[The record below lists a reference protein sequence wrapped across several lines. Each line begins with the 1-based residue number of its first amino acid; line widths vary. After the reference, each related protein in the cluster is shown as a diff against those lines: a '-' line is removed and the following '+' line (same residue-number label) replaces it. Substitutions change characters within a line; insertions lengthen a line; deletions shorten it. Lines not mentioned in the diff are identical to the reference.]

1 MTAMDTVNLFFLG
14 KGGVGKSTSSA
25 LTALS
30 LAEGGEDVLLVS
42 LDPAHNQADIF
53 QSSFSDRPRRVT
65 PHLEV
70 VEIDQERWI
79 ERYLKGVQREINRS
93 YRYLTAF
100 NLEKHF
106 EVIRYSPGLEE
117 YALILAFEE
126 TRRRY
131 PDHRYMV
138 WDMAPTALSLKFFN
152 LPGLSLVWI
161 EQLLALRRE
170 IIEKRELITKIQ
182 LLNREVE
189 TDKVLRRLDRSRE
202 EHAALKALFEDPDR
216 TRVQL
221 VLNPDLLSLAESR
234 RIVTELGK
242 IGIGIHRLIVN
253 KVWEGAPLESLRR
266 ELGEIPMVTIP
277 QAPRQLIGLHV
288 LRAYLE
294 EGGLELD
301 HA

>member
-1 MTAMDTVNLFFLG
+1 MSMDAVNIFFLG

-30 LAEGGEDVLLVS
+30 LARRGDDVLLVS

-53 QSSFSDRPRRVT
+53 EARFSDRPRRVA
-65 PHLEV
+65 PHLEI

-79 ERYLKGVQREINRS
+79 QKYLKGVHEEINRN

-106 EVIRYSPGLEE
+106 EVMRYSPGLEE

-126 TRRRY
+126 TRKRY

-152 LPGLSLVWI
+152 LPTLSLVWI

-170 IIEKRELITKIQ
+170 IISKRELITKVQ

-189 TDKVLRRLDRSRE
+189 TDKVLRRLDRSVE
-202 EHAALKALFEDPDR
+202 EYTALKSLFQDPGR
-216 TRVQL
+216 TRIEL
-221 VLNPDLLSLAESR
+221 VLNPDRLSLAESR
-234 RIVTELGK
+234 RIVTELRR
-242 IGIGIHRLIVN
+242 IGIGLHQIVVN
-253 KVWEGAPLESLRR
+253 KVWDGAPLAAVQKEFA
-266 ELGEIPMVTIP
+266 GTPMVAVP
-277 QAPRQLIGLHV
+277 QSENQLS
-288 LRAYLE
+288 
-294 EGGLELD
+294 GLEVLEAFLD
-301 HA
+301 DKRLDFHQD

>member
-1 MTAMDTVNLFFLG
+1 MEAVNIFFLG

-30 LAEGGEDVLLVS
+30 LARRGDDVLLVS

-53 QSSFSDRPRRVT
+53 ESRFSDKPRRVA

-79 ERYLKGVQREINRS
+79 EKYLKGVHEEINRN

-106 EVIRYSPGLEE
+106 EVMRYSPGLEE

-126 TRRRY
+126 TRKRY

-161 EQLLALRRE
+161 NQLLALRKE
-170 IIEKRELITKIQ
+170 IIAKRELITKVR
-182 LLNREVE
+182 LLDREVE
-189 TDKVLRRLDRSRE
+189 TDKVLRRLERSVE
-202 EHAALKALFEDPDR
+202 EYTALARLFQDSAR
-216 TRVQL
+216 TRIEL
-221 VLNPDLLSLAESR
+221 VLNPDRLSLAESR
-234 RIVTELGK
+234 RIVTELRR
-242 IGIGIHRLIVN
+242 IGIRLHQVVVN
-253 KVWEGAPLESLRR
+253 KVWDGASLEDLKQEFRG
-266 ELGEIPMVTIP
+266 LPMVTVP
-277 QAPRQLIGLHV
+277 QSETQLIGLDV
-288 LRAYLE
+288 LVAYLDDK
-294 EGGLELD
+294 GLDFHE
-301 HA
+301 A

>member
-1 MTAMDTVNLFFLG
+1 MSQMDAVNIFFLG

-30 LAEGGEDVLLVS
+30 LARRGEDVLLIS

-53 QSSFSDRPRRVT
+53 ESRFSDKPRRVG

-79 ERYLKGVQREINRS
+79 ERYLKGVHQEINRN

-106 EVIRYSPGLEE
+106 EVMRYSPGLEE

-126 TRRRY
+126 TRKRY

-152 LPGLSLVWI
+152 LPSLSLVWI
-161 EQLLALRRE
+161 GQLLALRRE

-182 LLNREVE
+182 LLDREVE
-189 TDKVLRRLDRSRE
+189 TDKVLRRLDRSVE
-202 EHAALKALFEDPDR
+202 EHTALKELFEDTAR
-216 TRVQL
+216 TRIEL
-221 VLNPDLLSLAESR
+221 VLNPDRLSLAESR
-234 RIVTELGK
+234 RIVTELAK
-242 IGIGIHRLIVN
+242 VGIGIHQLVVN
-253 KVWEGAPLESLRR
+253 KVWDGAPIEALEKEFRGL
-266 ELGEIPMVTIP
+266 PMVTVP
-277 QAPRQLIGLHV
+277 QSTRQLIGLEV
-288 LRAYLE
+288 LEAYLDE
-294 EGGLELD
+294 MQLD
-301 HA
+301 FRQG